1 MAQEEQEKRRPILA
15 PVDRVTEA
23 VFGLLMAMTFT
34 GTLSIATA
42 GQEEARTMLIAAFG
56 CNLAWG
62 LADAFMYLLRTW
74 TDRSHNRNLLL
85 RLHSGIGAEQGQA
98 LIADALPP
106 RLAEAAQPASLEQ
119 LRQGLLARSGP
130 PPRAR
135 LGLEDLLGAL
145 GTFLLVVLATFPVV
159 IPFLLTD
166 NVPLA
171 VRSSNMVALVMFFL
185 FGWIL
190 TRYAGGRPWLG
201 GLVFALLATA
211 LILAIIALGG

>member
-1 MAQEEQEKRRPILA
+1 MAQEEQEKRQPILA
-15 PVDRVTEA
+15 PVDRVTEV

-34 GTLSIATA
+34 GTLSVATA

-74 TDRSHNRNLLL
+74 TDRSHNYSLL
-85 RLHSGIGAEQGQA
+85 RHLHSGISAEQGQA

-106 RLAEAAQPASLEQ
+106 RLAEAAQPAALEQ
-119 LRQGLLARSGP
+119 LRQGLLANAKP
-130 PPRAR
+130 PARAR
-135 LGLEDLLGAL
+135 LGFADFVGAV

-159 IPFLLTD
+159 VPFLLTD

-171 VRSSNMVALVMFFL
+171 VRSSNIVALVMFFL
-185 FGWIL
+185 CGWIL

-201 GLVFALLATA
+201 GLIFILLGTA
-211 LILAIIALGG
+211 LMFAIIALGG